1 LAKASWLY
9 VVASAPY
16 RDRTPSDPAFDA
28 IMASGAFGQ
37 LTSVVLTGAGLAY
50 LDPLIE
56 PPEGCTDLRK
66 HLRALP
72 LYDVD
77 TLYVTDAPSGKTPLA
92 DDLSIELISHQAF
105 KTLMAEATH
114 TVVFP

>member
-9 VVASAPY
+9 IVASVPY

-28 IMASGAFGQ
+28 IMASAAFGQ

-50 LDPLIE
+50 LDPSIE

-105 KTLMAEATH
+105 KTFMAEATH